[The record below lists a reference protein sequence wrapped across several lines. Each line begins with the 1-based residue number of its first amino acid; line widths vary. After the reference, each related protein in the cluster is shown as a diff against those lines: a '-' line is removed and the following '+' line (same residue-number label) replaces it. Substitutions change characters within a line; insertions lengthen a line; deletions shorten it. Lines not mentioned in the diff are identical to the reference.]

1 MRQTVNQDY
10 HMEMLKQLYAAV
22 LRKRPELVAQWLD
35 SPPWHC
41 SSSQGT
47 VKQFLAQKSI
57 TKMEHPPYS
66 PDLVPHD
73 IWLFSKVKSALNVW
87 RFQDTED
94 IQKKKCDGTESYST
108 ICVMM
113 SKLFL
118 HKQRTGL
125 AIKLL
130 W

>member
-1 MRQTVNQDY
+1 
-10 HMEMLKQLYAAV
+10 
-22 LRKRPELVAQWLD
+22 
-35 SPPWHC
+35 
-41 SSSQGT
+41 
-47 VKQFLAQKSI
+47 
-57 TKMEHPPYS
+57 MEHPPYS

-130 W
+130 WSLTQLTTEKKPTIETKIQQLLTETVLELN